1 MSPSPSSRAH
11 RSAAGFIMVNLLPNM
26 RMAKSEFAGSIE
38 FRREALPSPAIL
50 EAEWRALQAAA
61 DPSFFN
67 SWYWIGTFLAA
78 LPEASRPSLLR
89 GSVQGETVA
98 LALLGAR
105 LVRRRHGLIRSR
117 VLYMNETGDPDFDLT
132 IEHNGLLVRSSDR
145 QAAVDALIG
154 WFAEHSADAD
164 ELHMSGWRQ
173 PEAEHVVEGRGLGHS
188 QAAVPGYWVELGR
201 LAASDGELYPVLSGN
216 ARQQLR
222 RSMRHFQ
229 TFGQL
234 QLEQATT
241 LAEAHA
247 FFTGLKELHVATWE
261 SRGKPHSFS
270 RGFFELFHRLL
281 IERHAAD
288 GVIQLLRVTAGPRLI
303 GYLYNFR
310 LSDHV
315 YAYQSGFAYGEQ
327 AARPGAI
334 AHALAISNAYR
345 SGASTYDFLAGRN
358 RLKESYAT
366 HSGPMHWQVIQQPRL
381 AFRAECV
388 ARGVK
393 QRVESQLANLRQG
406 KKMLRAQ
413 RQDDGSSHAS

>member
-1 MSPSPSSRAH
+1 MD
-11 RSAAGFIMVNLLPNM
+11 LQPNM
-26 RMAKSEFAGSIE
+26 RVAKSEFAGSIE
-38 FRREALPSPAIL
+38 FRRETLPPPAVL

-78 LPEASRPSLLR
+78 LPEAGRPSLLR

-117 VLYMNETGDPDFDLT
+117 VLYVNETGDPDFDLA
-132 IEHNGLLVRSSDR
+132 IEHNALLVRSSDR
-145 QAAVDALIG
+145 RPAVDALIG
-154 WFAEHSADAD
+154 WFAEHSAEAD
-164 ELHMSGWRQ
+164 ELHMSGWTQ
-173 PEAEHVVEGRGLGHS
+173 PIAEHVVEGRGLGRS
-188 QAAVPGYWVELGR
+188 QVAVPGYWVELGR
-201 LAASDGELYPVLSGN
+201 LAPSDGELYPVLSSN

-222 RSMRHFQ
+222 RAMRHFQ
-229 TFGQL
+229 TFGEV

-247 FFTGLKELHVATWE
+247 FFTGFKELHVATWE

-270 RGFFELFHRLL
+270 RAFFELFHRLL
-281 IERHAAD
+281 IERHVAD
-288 GVIQLLRVTAGPRLI
+288 GVIQLFRATAGPRLI

-310 LSDHV
+310 LPDHV

-334 AHALAISNAYR
+334 AHALAIRNAYR

-366 HSGPMHWQVIQQPRL
+366 DSGPMYWQVIQQPRL
-381 AFRAECV
+381 AFRAERM
-388 ARGVK
+388 ARSIK
-393 QRVESQLANLRQG
+393 QHVECQFANLRRR
-406 KKMLRAQ
+406 KKMLPRL
-413 RQDDGSSHAS
+413 RQDDTAFHMYPRLARVQ